1 MKRKRNSSITKALS
15 IVAVA
20 IALALTVHGQ
30 DVNTLPQFKPGRRVT
45 GTIRIWGNDAMSAV
59 ALRWEDGF
67 RRYQPN
73 VGFQT
78 NLRGSGTAMGGL
90 YTGAADLAFM
100 GRPATPKE
108 IMAFEWVFR
117 YKPVGL
123 EIMTGSLNVPG
134 KSPALA
140 VFVHKNNPI
149 SSLTLKQLDAIF
161 SCEHRRGPAS
171 IQTWGELGL
180 KGEWADKPIAAYT
193 HDTETGTASFFRETV
208 LNGSYKWSWDHVK
221 EFKDAHRADGSV
233 YDSAQQIADALA
245 KDRYGIGISTVRYA
259 LPELKLVALAAH
271 DGESYYMPTPESLI
285 ERNYPLTRVA
295 YVYLNREP
303 GRPLDPKLAEFLRYI
318 LSRAGQAEVL
328 REHGFLPLSRAVVLD
343 QLDKLK

>member
-108 IMAFEWVFR
+108 IMAFEWVF
-117 YKPVGL
+117 
-123 EIMTGSLNVPG
+123 
-134 KSPALA
+134 
-140 VFVHKNNPI
+140 
-149 SSLTLKQLDAIF
+149 
-161 SCEHRRGPAS
+161 
-171 IQTWGELGL
+171 
-180 KGEWADKPIAAYT
+180 
-193 HDTETGTASFFRETV
+193 
-208 LNGSYKWSWDHVK
+208 
-221 EFKDAHRADGSV
+221 
-233 YDSAQQIADALA
+233 
-245 KDRYGIGISTVRYA
+245 
-259 LPELKLVALAAH
+259 
-271 DGESYYMPTPESLI
+271 
-285 ERNYPLTRVA
+285 
-295 YVYLNREP
+295 
-303 GRPLDPKLAEFLRYI
+303 
-318 LSRAGQAEVL
+318 
-328 REHGFLPLSRAVVLD
+328 
-343 QLDKLK
+343 